1 MNSKKTKFTLGI
13 ITVVIVLFSILSYN
27 VLSSFKEVTF
37 NKTEEIIE
45 QQKRWIDQSI
55 NLSDTIPIKIR
66 NQRDSVIRAEL
77 TFLKTNDSLL
87 KLNKKREPVIN

>member
-13 ITVVIVLFSILSYN
+13 ITVVLVLFSILSYN

-45 QQKRWIDQSI
+45 QQKRWIDQTI